1 MSALKYI
8 LPFLLIAIL
17 ELLGHL
23 LGMEEINRVTKP
35 LLMPT
40 LIFYFIRRVP
50 PTPLNRF
57 IILALFFSF
66 LGDTLLM
73 LVPRSEY
80 FFMAGLGSF
89 LIAHVIYIIINMNAI
104 STGERGLKL
113 QWQDLVFVVFGLG
126 IFSLINNDLGSM
138 YAPVLIYTVVI
149 CLMAV
154 TARQRW
160 KKVDDYS
167 FKLVMIGSV
176 LFLISDSFL
185 ALDKFYKPF
194 DSADFIVM
202 ITYITAQFLIVQGLI
217 GFIEKATIEG

>member
-1 MSALKYI
+1 MSKLKFI
-8 LPFLLIAIL
+8 LPFFVVASL

-23 LGMEEINRVTKP
+23 LGIDEINRVTKP

-40 LIFYFIRRVP
+40 LIFYFVKRVP
-50 PTPLNRF
+50 VTPLNRF

-73 LVPRSEY
+73 LIPRSES
-80 FFMAGLGSF
+80 FFMAGIGSF
-89 LIAHVIYIIINMNAI
+89 FITHVVYIIINMNAI
-104 STGERGLKL
+104 SHGERGLKL
-113 QWQDLVFVVFGLG
+113 QWQDLIFVVFGLG
-126 IFSLINNDLGSM
+126 VFSLINKDLGAL
-138 YAPVLIYTVVI
+138 YAPVLMYTVVI

-176 LFLISDSFL
+176 LFIISDSLL
-185 ALDKFYKPF
+185 ALNKFYKPF
-194 DSADFIVM
+194 DSADFFVM
-202 ITYITAQFLIVQGLI
+202 LTYIAAQFLIVQGLI
-217 GFIEKATIEG
+217 GFIEKATTDA

>member
-1 MSALKYI
+1 MSALKFL
-8 LPFLLIAIL
+8 LPFFVIGSL

-23 LGMEEINRVTKP
+23 LGMDEINRVTKP
-35 LLMPT
+35 LLMPA
-40 LIFYFIRRVP
+40 LIFYFIKSVP
-50 PTPLNRF
+50 VTPLNRF
-57 IILALFFSF
+57 VILALFFSF

-73 LVPRSEY
+73 LIPRSEY

-104 STGERGLKL
+104 SHGERGLKP
-113 QWQDLVFVVFGLG
+113 QWQDLIFVVFGLSV
-126 IFSLINNDLGSM
+126 FSLINNDLGAM

-176 LFLISDSFL
+176 LFLLSDALL
-185 ALDKFYKPF
+185 ALNKFYKPF
-194 DSADFIVM
+194 DAAGFLVM
-202 ITYITAQFLIVQGLI
+202 LTYIAAQFLIVQGLI
-217 GFIEKATIEG
+217 GFIQHVKAEA

>member
-1 MSALKYI
+1 MSALKFI
-8 LPFLLIAIL
+8 LPFFVIASL

-23 LGMEEINRVTKP
+23 LGVEEINRVTKP
-35 LLMPT
+35 LLMPA
-40 LIFYFIRRVP
+40 LIFYFVKRVP
-50 PTPLNRF
+50 VTPLNRF
-57 IILALFFSF
+57 IILALFLSF

-80 FFMAGLGSF
+80 FFIAGLGSF
-89 LIAHVIYIIINMNAI
+89 LIAHIVYIIINMNAI
-104 STGERGLKL
+104 SHGDRGLKP
-113 QWQDLVFVVFGLG
+113 QWQDLIFVAFGLG
-126 IFSLINNDLGSM
+126 VFSLINNDLGSM

-176 LFLISDSFL
+176 LFLISDSLL

-194 DSADFIVM
+194 GSADFLVM
-202 ITYITAQFLIVQGLI
+202 LTYIAAQFLIVQGLI
-217 GFIEKATIEG
+217 GFIEKATTED